1 MLDMSRLE
9 AFAAAFAAL
18 GALHLTAPDS
28 GSLEEVR
35 SLTEEWPLDLV
46 GPCVEGLDSWRESA
60 RSDEDSDA
68 VSRDHDRLYGDSA
81 AALVPP
87 YESVHRSTDG
97 LVFDEQTLQVR
108 NAYRAFNLQAPRLNR
123 EPDDHIGLEF
133 EFLSRVCL
141 RAMDALAAPDD
152 PGAENALDMGRSF
165 LSEHVLMW
173 APSVLTRVAE
183 AADTSFMSGLAL
195 LSVGTI
201 EQFATA
207 LGLSPLEA

>member
-18 GALHLTAPDS
+18 GALHLTAPDDQ
-28 GSLEEVR
+28 SLSAVR
-35 SLTEEWPLDLV
+35 SLVEEWPLDSQ
-46 GPCVEGLDSWRESA
+46 GPCGEGISLWRESA
-60 RSDEDSDA
+60 RSEEKADVVA
-68 VSRDHDRLYGDSA
+68 RDHDRLYGDSA
-81 AALVPP
+81 TGLVAPF
-87 YESVHRSTDG
+87 ESVHRGTEG

-108 NAYRAFNLQAPRLNR
+108 AAYRAFNLQAPRLNR

-141 RAMDALAAPDD
+141 RTMDALTVPDD

-195 LSVGTI
+195 LSLGTI

-207 LGLSPLEA
+207 VGLSPTEA